1 MNTHALTPD
10 MGSDPEKSEELSG
23 IYWGNVRHR
32 RFGDITHEFS
42 YQLYMMGLDLDEL
55 PQTTARSALFGTQWY
70 NPIRFVESDYLAEK
84 KENSINN
91 EPKSLKQRI
100 ASKVQQLGGVW
111 SESNR
116 VTMLAQCRCL
126 GIYFSPI
133 NCFFCYDETGEC
145 RYMLAEVS
153 NTPWR
158 QRHYYLIDMQQ
169 ELKVK
174 KEFHV
179 SPFMD
184 LNMTY
189 FWKIKP
195 PAKRTLVHIESRRS
209 DKIFDA
215 TLALTKQSVTKK
227 NIRRTVFKIPAM
239 TIKVVM
245 GIYYQALK
253 LFLKKVPFV
262 AHPDSTS

>member
-1 MNTHALTPD
+1 MNSQTLTPD
-10 MGSDPEKSEELSG
+10 MEIASEKSEELSG

-55 PQTTARSALFGTQWY
+55 PQTTSRSALFGTRWY

-84 KENSINN
+84 KENVTTD

-111 SESNR
+111 SDSNR

-133 NCFFCYDETGEC
+133 NCFFCYDETGDC
-145 RYMLAEVS
+145 KYMLAEVS

-158 QRHYYLIDMQQ
+158 ERHYYLIDMHQ

-189 FWKIKP
+189 FLSFKP
-195 PAKRTLVHIESRRS
+195 PAKRTLVLLECRRH
-209 DKIFDA
+209 DKLFDA
-215 TLALTKQSVTKK
+215 TLALTKQSVTKT